1 MKDFYKSNG
10 RIRHERINIEIGHLL
25 NIQVH
30 SYQSKQISDRI
41 NDICETETGGLEHFD
56 IDIYRNVDII
66 GGKPFER
73 IKLKDLYGELCEFC
87 QHACKDCYI
96 KELKRKYN
104 IEDMSVHCSALYI
117 TIRLLGDNQDSINYY
132 LNSVAKLEKTCKDE
146 MDRDCHNCKYN
157 ASLHTRI
164 PCYGYII
171 GMALLRE
178 I

>member
-1 MKDFYKSNG
+1 MDDDLK
-10 RIRHERINIEIGHLL
+10 ILIGLYDELL
-25 NIQVH
+25 
-30 SYQSKQISDRI
+30 
-41 NDICETETGGLEHFD
+41 
-56 IDIYRNVDII
+56 
-66 GGKPFER
+66 
-73 IKLKDLYGELCEFC
+73 EFC
-87 QHACKDCYI
+87 QSACKDCYI

-132 LNSVAKLEKTCKDE
+132 LNSVAKLEKICKNE
-146 MDRDCHNCKYN
+146 MNRDCHNCKYN